1 MDPEAVRRTLDPT
14 ASPEDISGSTPY
26 DSFVISGVR
35 LDAAEHGRVLCSFVV
50 TPRHAS
56 PQGYLLSGVTATLA
70 DQMGSAVIYSIGVGL
85 SEEGFSG
92 VGLSGVSLEI
102 SVSYVDTATVGV
114 RVRLQFLSLSN
125 TYKGF
130 RLMFLLIIN
139 SLWFMWAKMFCDKK
153 KSDSDEISAHFV
165 LGLGVTS
172 LLRRWEQLIV
182 RPPGFVLKNTSCS
195 W

>member
-102 SVSYVDTATVGV
+102 SVSYVDTATVGE
-114 RVRLQFLSLSN
+114 
-125 TYKGF
+125 
-130 RLMFLLIIN
+130 
-139 SLWFMWAKMFCDKK
+139 
-153 KSDSDEISAHFV
+153 EIEV
-165 LGLGVTS
+165 EGK
-172 LLRRWEQLIV
+172 LLRAGKSVCVVSIDFRKKRTGKLIAQARHTKYLAV
-182 RPPGFVLKNTSCS
+182 SSKL
-195 W
+195 